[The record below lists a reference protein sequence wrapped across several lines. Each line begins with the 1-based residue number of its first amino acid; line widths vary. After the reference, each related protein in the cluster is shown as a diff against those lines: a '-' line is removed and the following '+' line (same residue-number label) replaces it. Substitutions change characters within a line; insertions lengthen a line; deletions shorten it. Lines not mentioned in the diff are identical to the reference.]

1 MASQLPDRLVD
12 EITDFFLL
20 GILKEEDR
28 KTLCLDAHFTRPTAP
43 SSQKT
48 GFLRLSNRTSEIPAE
63 ITSG

>member
-28 KTLCLDAHFTRPTAP
+28 KTLCLDAYFTTH
-43 SSQKT
+43 STIQSK
-48 GFLRLSNRTSEIPAE
+48 NRVFTSEQSHI
-63 ITSG
+63 